1 MVQSKTF
8 LGCVGFGHIEGSW
21 IWHMFIVRGK
31 HCHSIPLIYPLYYIM
46 NVLYERSVK
55 RNLENLETYGTSKNI
70 RN

>member
-21 IWHMFIVRGK
+21 IWHMFVVRGK
-31 HCHSIPLIYPLYYIM
+31 HCYNIPLIYPLYCIM
-46 NVLYERSVK
+46 NFLYQRSVK
-55 RNLENLETYGTSKNI
+55 RNLETYGTSKNI

>member
-1 MVQSKTF
+1 VVQSKTF

-21 IWHMFIVRGK
+21 IWRMFIVRGK
-31 HCHSIPLIYPLYYIM
+31 HCYSIPLIYPLYYIM

-55 RNLENLETYGTSKNI
+55 RNLETYGTSKNI

>member
-21 IWHMFIVRGK
+21 IWRMFNVRGK
-31 HCHSIPLIYPLYYIM
+31 HCYSIPLIYPLYYIM

-55 RNLENLETYGTSKNI
+55 RNLETYGTPKNI

>member
-21 IWHMFIVRGK
+21 IWRMFIVRGK
-31 HCHSIPLIYPLYYIM
+31 HCYSIPLIYPLYYIM
-46 NVLYERSVK
+46 NVLYGRSVK
-55 RNLENLETYGTSKNI
+55 RNLETYGTSKNI